1 MNTKMKQI
9 PHINN
14 KPQIRTQVPGIPATV
29 GLAIGAPVAVTVAA
43 PVSPP
48 PLPQSRNT
56 RPKTKVATSTNIRS
70 VIKYPPTSDSF
81 TSQNPLGS
89 YLIGTSHQGWTL
101 LCCSCNPCCLPCR
114 SCIWSCSCSIFSSSC
129 SCCCCSRISCCC
141 ESCCYCSCC

>member
-1 MNTKMKQI
+1 MKQI

-56 RPKTKVATSTNIRS
+56 RPKTKVATSTQYKKRHKIPPNIRQLH
-70 VIKYPPTSDSF
+70 IPEPLRIILDRDFPPGLDF
-81 TSQNPLGS
+81 IVLF
-89 YLIGTSHQGWTL
+89 L
-101 LCCSCNPCCLPCR
+101 
-114 SCIWSCSCSIFSSSC
+114 
-129 SCCCCSRISCCC
+129 
-141 ESCCYCSCC
+141 